1 MDYTHNTSTCL
12 VGYNRE
18 LLPEKRP
25 KKSQDAPP
33 SPPPKMDFSVSQ
45 YTGQF
50 EDQPPS
56 NNDKENYKM
65 IIHENYVVR
74 LPERLAR
81 RVEENKRRE
90 AAGGDR
96 GRGRGR
102 GGFRGGR
109 GGGSRGRGGM
119 DRNR

>member
-1 MDYTHNTSTCL
+1 
-12 VGYNRE
+12 
-18 LLPEKRP
+18 
-25 KKSQDAPP
+25 
-33 SPPPKMDFSVSQ
+33 MDFSVSQ

-50 EDQPPS
+50 ESDHS
-56 NNDKENYKM
+56 LGSSDKENYKT
-65 IIHENYVVR
+65 IVHENYVVR

-109 GGGSRGRGGM
+109 GGGARGRGMGSPS
-119 DRNR
+119 RNR